1 MGRGAGSGGRVY
13 HTEVSF
19 KKTDC
24 KDFFH
29 SYSCLRNFQGHFFFC
44 TCITQEYFFPVFVRL
59 SVLEWE
65 SSLLPSPTDILLPS
79 LFNIGKL
86 ENCGEVRKYQ

>member
-1 MGRGAGSGGRVY
+1 MQNTILQDICTSQLGGFSVFWRGGWGGGAGSGGRVY

-29 SYSCLRNFQGHFFFC
+29 SYSCLRNFQGHSVHVLLRNISFLFLLGC
-44 TCITQEYFFPVFVRL
+44 L
-59 SVLEWE
+59 S
-65 SSLLPSPTDILLPS
+65 
-79 LFNIGKL
+79 
-86 ENCGEVRKYQ
+86 

>member
-1 MGRGAGSGGRVY
+1 MQNTILQDICTSQLGGFSVFFWRGGGGAGSGGRVY

-29 SYSCLRNFQGHFFFC
+29 SYSCLRNFQGHSVHVLLRNISFLFLLGC
-44 TCITQEYFFPVFVRL
+44 L
-59 SVLEWE
+59 S
-65 SSLLPSPTDILLPS
+65 
-79 LFNIGKL
+79 
-86 ENCGEVRKYQ
+86 

>member
-1 MGRGAGSGGRVY
+1 MQNTILQDIYTSQLGGFSVFLGGEGWGGLGVVGGFNY

-29 SYSCLRNFQGHFFFC
+29 SYSCLRNFQGHSVHVI
-44 TCITQEYFFPVFVRL
+44 ITL
-59 SVLEWE
+59 
-65 SSLLPSPTDILLPS
+65 I
-79 LFNIGKL
+79 
-86 ENCGEVRKYQ
+86 

>member
-1 MGRGAGSGGRVY
+1 MQNTILQDICTSQLGGFSVFFGGGGGGAGSGGRVY

-29 SYSCLRNFQGHFFFC
+29 SYSCLRNFQGHSVHVLLRNISFLFLLGC
-44 TCITQEYFFPVFVRL
+44 L
-59 SVLEWE
+59 S
-65 SSLLPSPTDILLPS
+65 
-79 LFNIGKL
+79 
-86 ENCGEVRKYQ
+86 

>member
-1 MGRGAGSGGRVY
+1 MQNTILQDICTSQLGGFSVFLGGGVGGGAGSGGRVY

-29 SYSCLRNFQGHFFFC
+29 SYSCLRNFQGHSVHVLLRNISFLFLLGC
-44 TCITQEYFFPVFVRL
+44 L
-59 SVLEWE
+59 S
-65 SSLLPSPTDILLPS
+65 
-79 LFNIGKL
+79 
-86 ENCGEVRKYQ
+86 

>member
-1 MGRGAGSGGRVY
+1 MQNTILQDICTSQLGGGGGRVY

-29 SYSCLRNFQGHFFFC
+29 SYSCLRNFQGHSVHVLLRNISFLFLLGC
-44 TCITQEYFFPVFVRL
+44 L
-59 SVLEWE
+59 S
-65 SSLLPSPTDILLPS
+65 
-79 LFNIGKL
+79 
-86 ENCGEVRKYQ
+86 

>member
-1 MGRGAGSGGRVY
+1 MQNTILQDIYTSQLGGFSVFFGGGRGGGVGSGGRVY

-29 SYSCLRNFQGHFFFC
+29 SYSCLRNFLGHSVHVI
-44 TCITQEYFFPVFVRL
+44 ITL
-59 SVLEWE
+59 
-65 SSLLPSPTDILLPS
+65 I
-79 LFNIGKL
+79 
-86 ENCGEVRKYQ
+86 

>member
-1 MGRGAGSGGRVY
+1 MQNTILQDICTSQLGGFSVFFVGGGGGAGSGGRVY

-29 SYSCLRNFQGHFFFC
+29 SYSCLRNFQGHSVHVLLRNISFLFLLGC
-44 TCITQEYFFPVFVRL
+44 L
-59 SVLEWE
+59 S
-65 SSLLPSPTDILLPS
+65 
-79 LFNIGKL
+79 
-86 ENCGEVRKYQ
+86 

>member
-1 MGRGAGSGGRVY
+1 MQNTILQDICTSQLGGFSVFLGGVGGGAGSGGRVY

-29 SYSCLRNFQGHFFFC
+29 SYSCLRNFQGHSVHVLLRNISFLFLLGC
-44 TCITQEYFFPVFVRL
+44 L
-59 SVLEWE
+59 S
-65 SSLLPSPTDILLPS
+65 
-79 LFNIGKL
+79 
-86 ENCGEVRKYQ
+86 

>member
-1 MGRGAGSGGRVY
+1 MQNTILQDICTSQLGGFSVFWGGVGVGAGSGGRVY

-29 SYSCLRNFQGHFFFC
+29 SYSCLRNFQGHSVHVLLRNISFLFLLGC
-44 TCITQEYFFPVFVRL
+44 L
-59 SVLEWE
+59 S
-65 SSLLPSPTDILLPS
+65 
-79 LFNIGKL
+79 
-86 ENCGEVRKYQ
+86 